1 MVTRSPRPPAIPERA
16 IQADILSYLRLRGF
30 YTLRLNAGALPN
42 AQGRPVRIAPAGTPD
57 VCFGLAVDG
66 LTYLAFVEVKR
77 VGGVQSV
84 RQKLCQQELDA
95 RGIPYILATSVD
107 DVDTGIV
114 AFTRRVRA
122 RPLGPSP
129 LVAYGEAN
137 RDKKRI
143 HGDHT

>member
-1 MVTRSPRPPAIPERA
+1 MAVTRVPVAAEKDV
-16 IQADILSYLRLRGF
+16 QAMIMAYLRMRGF

-42 AQGRPVRIAPAGTPD
+42 AQGRLVRMLPAGTPD
-57 VCFGLAVDG
+57 VCFGLTVDG

-77 VGGVQSV
+77 VGGRQSE
-84 RQKLCQQELDA
+84 RQKLCQQDLDA

-107 DVDTGIV
+107 DMDTGIV